1 MSGQRSQES
10 QEARFRGNNIAMLFD
25 INWTNE
31 NCDEIEKT
39 RQKQLSNIAIVME
52 NDHDIVH
59 LDENKDKYLK
69 NLHPRSV

>member
-25 INWTNE
+25 INWTN
-31 NCDEIEKT
+31 DEIEKT

-59 LDENKDKYLK
+59 LDEYKDKYLK